1 MLDQLTVALLTA
13 TIEYGGILSIMCIGL
28 TMTYQTTK
36 VPNFACADFAVV
48 GMNASYF
55 SFVLFKLSSPYLS
68 APFSILA
75 GGAFAVLVYLL
86 VMKPLIRKGASI
98 LLLMIASLAVDI
110 LFTGV
115 QADIVTIGFAP
126 FSGSFIRA
134 GFPSLVEAAP
144 LPDFGVLG
152 QSGVLIVSP
161 VMLAACT
168 ALMYLL
174 LKKSRFG
181 IAMRAAIENPSLARI
196 VGINVERV
204 NLVSWFIA
212 GGLGGLA
219 GCLYAVGDGMSL
231 GVQSTL
237 ILDIFAG
244 SVLGGLSSV
253 YGAVIGGMLVAVGED
268 YVLGELANSVSPQ
281 ISLLAIGG
289 VSMIILIV
297 TLLVAPK
304 GLVGVNW
311 RKFLFRRSKT

>member
-1 MLDQLTVALLTA
+1 LLDQLTVALITA

-36 VPNFACADFAVV
+36 VPNFAFADFAVV

-55 SFVLFKLSSPYLS
+55 SFVLFKLSSPYLA

-75 GGAFAVLVYLL
+75 GGAFAVIVYLL
-86 VMKPLIRKGASI
+86 VMKPLIRKGSSI
-98 LLLMIASLAVDI
+98 LLLMIASLAIDI
-110 LFTGV
+110 VFTGV
-115 QADIVTIGFAP
+115 QADIATIGFAA
-126 FSGSFIRA
+126 FSGPFIHA
-134 GFPSLVEAAP
+134 GFPTLVEAAP
-144 LPDFGVLG
+144 LPDFNVLG
-152 QSGVLIVSP
+152 QSGLLIVSP
-161 VMLAACT
+161 FMLVVST
-168 ALMYLL
+168 ALMYVL
-174 LKKSRFG
+174 LKKSKFG

-204 NLVSWFIA
+204 YLVSWFIA

-219 GCLYAVGDGMSL
+219 GCLYAIGDGMSL
-231 GVQSTL
+231 GLQSTL

-244 SVLGGLSSV
+244 SVLGGLSSI
-253 YGAVIGGMLVAVGED
+253 YGAVIGGMLVAVGEN
-268 YVLGELANSVSPQ
+268 YVLGVLSNTISSQ

-304 GLVGVNW
+304 GLASVNW
-311 RKFLFRRSKT
+311 KRILSRRAD